1 MRKWIVL
8 FLGLIVLS
16 VVVCWI
22 VLEDRIQRV
31 RMAASLFTGVEQ
43 VHNFPRL
50 HEMFP
55 TAELPAASSPWRFP
69 RATTRPLPLAFDYRE
84 GPVDVQTFL
93 EETDTAALLVLDEGS
108 IVFEEYWLTGGIDVT
123 WLSMSVAKSFI
134 SALVGIALN
143 EGAFESVDV
152 PVSDLVPSLV
162 GSAYEYVAI
171 RDILQMSSGA
181 RWNEDYSD
189 PQSDINRFGRI
200 FALGGSINEFAASL
214 TNELPPGTF
223 NRYNS
228 TDTQVLG
235 MLLVETT
242 GQSITE
248 YMRDKLW
255 LPLGAESHAYW
266 LLDGEGM
273 EMAFGGLNAT
283 ARDYAKLGELYRLG
297 GAREGVQIVPEA
309 WIEASLRTDAAH
321 LVAGENPASDNELGY
336 GYQWW
341 IPEGD
346 RGEFLAIGVYN
357 QFVYVDPTAGVVITK
372 LSANSDY
379 GTTTDE
385 SSYREFETI
394 ELFRAITRSVSQARP
409 GDEPEAVG
417 AEAPGEPGEGE
428 PVSDRPGI

>member
-1 MRKWIVL
+1 MRKWIALIAGFVVL
-8 FLGLIVLS
+8 AA
-16 VVVCWI
+16 VVVW
-22 VLEDRIQRV
+22 LLLGDRIRRV
-31 RMAASLFTGVEQ
+31 RMASSLFTGAEQ
-43 VHNFPRL
+43 HENFPGL

-55 TAELPAASSPWRFP
+55 TAMLPASSSPWRFP
-69 RATTRPLPLAFDYRE
+69 LGGPQDLPTEFDYE
-84 GPVDVQTFL
+84 GRTVDVETFL
-93 EETDTAALLVLDEGS
+93 QETDTVALLVLDRGA
-108 IVFEEYWLTGGIDVT
+108 IVHEQYRLTGGVDVT
-123 WLSMSVAKSFI
+123 WLSMSVAKSFV
-134 SALVGIALN
+134 SALVGIALH
-143 EGAFESVDV
+143 EGAFESVEIPVTDV
-152 PVSDLVPSLV
+152 VPSLE
-162 GSAYEYVAI
+162 GSAYEGVAI

-189 PQSDINRFGRI
+189 PESDINRFGRI

-242 GQSITE
+242 AQSITE
-248 YMRDKLW
+248 YMRVKLW
-255 LPLGAESHAYW
+255 EPMGAESHAYW

-297 GAREGVQIVPEA
+297 GARNGVQIVPAE
-309 WIEASLRTDAAH
+309 WIEESLATDAPH
-321 LVAGENPASDNELGY
+321 LVPGANAASDNDLGY

-341 IPEGD
+341 IPAGD
-346 RGEFLAIGVYN
+346 RGEFMAIGVYN

-372 LSANSDY
+372 LSANRDY
-379 GTTTDE
+379 GMTTDE

-394 ELFRAITRSVSQARP
+394 EMFRAITRMVDRARGGESRAPEGSMSV
-409 GDEPEAVG
+409 GEEPESAG
-417 AEAPGEPGEGE
+417 PLEA
-428 PVSDRPGI
+428 SS